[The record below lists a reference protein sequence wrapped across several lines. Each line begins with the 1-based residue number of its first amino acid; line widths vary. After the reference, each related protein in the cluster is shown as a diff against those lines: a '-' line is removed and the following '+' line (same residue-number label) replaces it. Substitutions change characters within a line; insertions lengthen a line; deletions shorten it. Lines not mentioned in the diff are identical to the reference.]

1 MIHKVKDFKTY
12 QAVRINQKMISSY
25 FRDDKHSV
33 SALEND
39 AFFSPELSCIIMKS
53 KKTEEERFIPLTNVQ
68 DFSLVDSVLKPKIEL
83 AVNLT
88 EETTE
93 DGAEQEATDPAPVK
107 PVKTPKPK
115 KTKE

>member
-33 SALEND
+33 AALEND

-53 KKTEEERFIPLTNVQ
+53 KKDDTERFIPLTNVQ
-68 DFSLVDSVLKPKIEL
+68 DFSLVDSVLNKPAKS
-83 AVNLT
+83 VT
-88 EETTE
+88 ESVKEVQ
-93 DGAEQEATDPAPVK
+93 DQVSEAAAK
-107 PVKTPKPK
+107 VKTPKPK
-115 KTKE
+115 KIKE